1 MRDDVRTAL
10 QGAGYSQVDVR
21 MVLSPAWTTDWMT
34 ADGKRK
40 LAEFG
45 IAPPGA
51 ARATSATA
59 TIDVSGLFSL
69 RHSAAGI
76 GRVACPRCGS
86 KRTQLL
92 SQFGSTA
99 CKAHYRCLDCL
110 EPFDYF
116 KPH

>member
-1 MRDDVRTAL
+1 
-10 QGAGYSQVDVR
+10 
-21 MVLSPAWTTDWMT
+21 MT

-51 ARATSATA
+51 ARATSGIA
-59 TIDVSGLFSL
+59 TIDVSRL
-69 RHSAAGI
+69 RSARRCRRLGA
-76 GRVACPRCGS
+76 VACPRCGS

-110 EPFDYF
+110 EPFDHF